1 MAGDDHESSD
11 MNAQLYFHGIKL
23 ALGAGGIVL
32 LIRAREGRGTIRCPG
47 ATTDTKI
54 DGHPRHTRRTHML
67 KCDGASKV
75 SSLKL
80 PASSRKHDESV
91 SPEMLQATLW
101 KLRSTSSPSHRR
113 RGAAPTSADSDARGV
128 CNYSFSCCLP

>member
-23 ALGAGGIVL
+23 TLGASGIVWL
-32 LIRAREGRGTIRCPG
+32 KRAREGRGTIRCPG

-67 KCDGASKV
+67 KCDGAPKPLV
-75 SSLKL
+75 
-80 PASSRKHDESV
+80 ASMTRVYPPSCCRPRFGNCGVPHRRHTGGGEQ
-91 SPEMLQATLW
+91 PQPQQIATLVECA
-101 KLRSTSSPSHRR
+101 STHFLVACPE
-113 RGAAPTSADSDARGV
+113 RG
-128 CNYSFSCCLP
+128 